1 MNRLYI
7 AKHSKERKDML
18 NLIRILA
25 LFCIGISNIN
35 AEAMP
40 KNKFYVK
47 GSGGLVFY
55 NKLKEHRITGIYA
68 HERPEN
74 SFSASLA
81 LGYDFCKYLSAEILG
96 RFSPLKYKSVFVATG
111 TSSISTTKQNMNS
124 YALFANLYLKYPNM
138 KRIVPYITL
147 GPGFMHNQSKTI
159 KGFNPS
165 IATKVTSAPGRNIN
179 SFAWNVGAGIM
190 LIGNR
195 NFSVDMGYRYLSLG
209 KIGCKKG
216 IYGNST
222 ETNRITAHETLLGL
236 TYKFN

>member
-1 MNRLYI
+1 MKPLKQRNNTL
-7 AKHSKERKDML
+7 K
-18 NLIRILA
+18 LIRILA
-25 LFCIGISNIN
+25 LFCVVISNIN
-35 AEAMP
+35 AEALS
-40 KNKFYVK
+40 KNKIYVK
-47 GSGGLVFY
+47 GTGGFVFY
-55 NKLKEHRITGIYA
+55 NKLKENRIAGIYA
-68 HERPEN
+68 HERPKN

-81 LGYDFCKYLSAEILG
+81 LGYDFCKYISAEILG

-124 YALFANLYLKYPNM
+124 YALFVNLYLKYPNM

-147 GPGFMHNQSKTI
+147 GPGFVHNQSKTI

-165 IATKVTSAPGRNIN
+165 MATKLTSAPGKNIN

-209 KIGCKKG
+209 KIGCKTGAMYK
-216 IYGNST
+216 NSP
-222 ETNRITAHETLLGL
+222 ETNKVTAHEALLGL